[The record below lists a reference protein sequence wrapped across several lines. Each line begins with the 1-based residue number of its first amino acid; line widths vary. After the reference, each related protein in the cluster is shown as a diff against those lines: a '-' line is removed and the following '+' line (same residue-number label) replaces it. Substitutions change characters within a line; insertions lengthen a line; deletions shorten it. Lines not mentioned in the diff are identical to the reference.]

1 MLFGTS
7 GVKLLRTASNMAGL
21 KGLPISRTVLSLFFS
36 LELLDGTSKSD
47 KKSAK
52 AVKVGYPTY
61 QIKAKHRHILVESI
75 DNFIFTHLK
84 TF

>member
-21 KGLPISRTVLSLFFS
+21 KDLLISRTVVSFFFA

-47 KKSAK
+47 TNSAK
-52 AVKVGYPTY
+52 AVNVG
-61 QIKAKHRHILVESI
+61 
-75 DNFIFTHLK
+75 
-84 TF
+84 